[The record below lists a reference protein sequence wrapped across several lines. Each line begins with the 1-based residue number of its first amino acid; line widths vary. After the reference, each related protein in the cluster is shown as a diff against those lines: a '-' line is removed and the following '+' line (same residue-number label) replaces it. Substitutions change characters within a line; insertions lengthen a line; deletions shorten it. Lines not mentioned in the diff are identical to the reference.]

1 MHRIFRNC
9 GAKVLL
15 FALTAKHFADYFVYS
30 CHKVFLRYE
39 SYASVLHDDE
49 SASVE
54 VADGLLIDLLAH
66 LEACLAFLSVIPV
79 ACWRCARTL

>member
-1 MHRIFRNC
+1 MPII
-9 GAKVLL
+9 L
-15 FALTAKHFADYFVYS
+15 FTAATIS
-30 CHKVFLRYE
+30 VFLRYE

-54 VADGLLIDLLAH
+54 VADGLLIDLLDH
-66 LEACLAFLSVIPV
+66 LEARLAFLSVIPV

>member
-1 MHRIFRNC
+1 MPII
-9 GAKVLL
+9 L
-15 FALTAKHFADYFVYS
+15 FTAATIS
-30 CHKVFLRYE
+30 VFLRYE

-54 VADGLLIDLLAH
+54 AADGLLVDLLAH
-66 LEACLAFLSVIPV
+66 LEARLAFLSVIPV

>member
-1 MHRIFRNC
+1 MPII
-9 GAKVLL
+9 L
-15 FALTAKHFADYFVYS
+15 FAAATIS
-30 CHKVFLRYE
+30 VFLRYE

-66 LEACLAFLSVIPV
+66 LEARLAFLSVIPV

>member
-1 MHRIFRNC
+1 MPII
-9 GAKVLL
+9 L
-15 FALTAKHFADYFVYS
+15 FAAATISA
-30 CHKVFLRYE
+30 FLRYE

-54 VADGLLIDLLAH
+54 VTDGLLIDLLAH
-66 LEACLAFLSVIPV
+66 LEARLAFLSVIPV

>member
-1 MHRIFRNC
+1 MPII
-9 GAKVLL
+9 L
-15 FALTAKHFADYFVYS
+15 FTAATIS
-30 CHKVFLRYE
+30 VFLRYE

-54 VADGLLIDLLAH
+54 VTDGLLIDLLAH
-66 LEACLAFLSVIPV
+66 LEVRLAFLSVIPV

>member
-1 MHRIFRNC
+1 MPII
-9 GAKVLL
+9 L
-15 FALTAKHFADYFVYS
+15 FAATTIS
-30 CHKVFLRYE
+30 VFLRYE

-66 LEACLAFLSVIPV
+66 LEARLAFLSVIPV

>member
-1 MHRIFRNC
+1 MPII
-9 GAKVLL
+9 L
-15 FALTAKHFADYFVYS
+15 FTAATIS
-30 CHKVFLRYE
+30 VFLRYE

-66 LEACLAFLSVIPV
+66 LEARLAFLSVIPV